1 MNIKKFYEDTNSN
14 YNSALSIMMNDM
26 LIERM
31 IRKFMENNSYN
42 AIIDAYSANNIKEVF
57 VLAHSFK
64 GVTGNLALTSLYN
77 IASDL
82 TELTRD
88 KEEADIDNEIAKLKT
103 EYKLIKDV
111 FDSLA

>member
-14 YNSALSIMMNDM
+14 YNAALSIMMNDM

-31 IRKFMENNSYN
+31 IKKFMENNSYN
-42 AIIDAYSANNIKEVF
+42 AIIDAYNAKNIKEVF
-57 VLAHSFK
+57 VLSHSFK

-88 KEEADIDNEIAKLKT
+88 KEEADIDSEIEKLKT
-103 EYKLIKDV
+103 EYQLIKNV

>member
-1 MNIKKFYEDTNSN
+1 MNIRKFYEDTNSN
-14 YNSALSIMMNDM
+14 YNAALSIMMNDM

-31 IRKFMENNSYN
+31 IKKFMDNNSYN
-42 AIIDAYSANNIKEVF
+42 AIIDAYNAKNIKEVF
-57 VLAHSFK
+57 VLSHSFK

-82 TELTRD
+82 TELTID
-88 KEEADIDNEIAKLKT
+88 KEEADIDNEIEKLKT
-103 EYKLIKDV
+103 EYQLIKNV

>member
-14 YNSALSIMMNDM
+14 YNSALSIMMNDI

-42 AIIDAYSANNIKEVF
+42 AIIDAYNAKNIKEVF

-64 GVTGNLALTSLYN
+64 GVTGNLALTNLYN

-88 KEEADIDNEIAKLKT
+88 KETADIDKEIEKLKK
-103 EYKLIKDV
+103 EYQLIKNV
-111 FDSLA
+111 FDTLA

>member
-14 YNSALSIMMNDM
+14 YNAALSIMMNDM

-31 IRKFMENNSYN
+31 IKKFMENNSYN
-42 AIIDAYSANNIKEVF
+42 AIIDAYNAKNIKEVF
-57 VLAHSFK
+57 VLSHSFK
-64 GVTGNLALTSLYN
+64 GVTGNLALTNLYN

-88 KEEADIDNEIAKLKT
+88 KEEADIDSEIEKLKT
-103 EYKLIKDV
+103 EYQLIKNV